1 MTKEYDCTIFLLA
14 QINREGA
21 DNPTMNNLKDTGEL
35 EQSAHSV
42 LLLSEI
48 GDYDVNNDVQFIKLV
63 TGKNRESIKN
73 GKMIMKYHKKIQ
85 RFEVST
91 EEEAKMHKGG
101 KI

>member
-1 MTKEYDCTIFLLA
+1 
-14 QINREGA
+14 
-21 DNPTMNNLKDTGEL
+21 
-35 EQSAHSV
+35 
-42 LLLSEI
+42 
-48 GDYDVNNDVQFIKLV
+48 LV
-63 TGKNRESIKN
+63 TGKNRESLKN